1 MTHENKTA
9 QDREE
14 ITDCLCWGFVGISLT
29 FPVFPLICLS
39 SSSTQELYQQTI
51 FRLTAPVFVCTCVSE
66 LHVFMCFV
74 RGVCLA
80 HALLQ

>member
-9 QDREE
+9 QDRDE
-14 ITDCLCWGFVGISLT
+14 ITDCLCRGFVGISLT
-29 FPVFPLICLS
+29 FSVFPPICLS
-39 SSSTQELYQQTI
+39 SSSTRELYQQTI
-51 FRLTAPVFVCTCVSE
+51 FRLTAPVSVCTCVCV
-66 LHVFMCFV
+66 LHVFMYFV